1 MTRRTVP
8 LSVLDLAPISSGA
21 DAATALRRTV
31 DLARH
36 AEEWGYHR
44 YWLAEHHLAPGVAS
58 SQPAL
63 VIGLVA
69 GATRTIRVGSG
80 AVQLGFPTALS
91 VVEQFGTLDAVAPG
105 RVDLG
110 LGRAGQRARSDGG
123 APAPPSPPPPTRTVD
138 GVVIPPP
145 FAPGKLLSLPGFA
158 ARQELLR
165 PPGARPRDYGEQVD
179 EIRALLA
186 GTFRTPDG
194 HPVRAVPG
202 EGAALQLWVL
212 GSSGG
217 ESARVAGARGLPFT
231 ANYHVSPGTVLETVA
246 AYRAAF
252 VPTAEHPEPRVQV
265 SADVLV
271 AEDEPTARRLSAG
284 YGPWVRAIRTGR
296 GAIPYPS
303 PEEAAG
309 LVLDDEERALVQD
322 RLDTRFVGT
331 PARVAEGLARLR
343 DLTDAD
349 ELLVTTITHDHA
361 ARLRSYRLL
370 ADAWGLGRD

>member
-1 MTRRTVP
+1 MSRKTVP

-21 DAATALRRTV
+21 DAGTALRNTV

-44 YWLAEHHLAPGVAS
+44 YWLAEHHLATGVAS

-91 VVEQFGTLDAVAPG
+91 VVEQFGTLDAIAPG

-110 LGRAGQRARSDGG
+110 LGRAGQRVARDGG
-123 APAPPSPPPPTRTVD
+123 LPVPLPEPRPTRTVD
-138 GVVIPPP
+138 GVVVPPP
-145 FAPGKLLSLPGFA
+145 FAPGKLLGLPGFA

-165 PPGARPRDYGEQVD
+165 PPGAQPRDYAEQVD

-194 HPVRAVPG
+194 HPVQAVPG

-231 ANYHVSPGTVLETVA
+231 ANYHVSPGTILETVA

-252 VPTAEHPEPRVQV
+252 VPTAEHPAPRVQV

-271 AEDEPTARRLSAG
+271 AEDEPTARRLAAG
-284 YGPWVRAIRTGR
+284 YGPWVRAIRTGQ
-296 GAIPYPS
+296 GAIPYPT
-303 PEEAAG
+303 PEEAAD
-309 LVLDDEERALVQD
+309 LELDDEELALVDD
-322 RLDTRFVGT
+322 RLATRFVGT
-331 PARVAEGLARLR
+331 PDRVAEGLARLR
-343 DLTDAD
+343 DLTEAD
-349 ELLVTTITHDHA
+349 ELLITTIAHDHA

-370 ADAWGLGRD
+370 AETWGIGGG